1 MSYIGKK
8 PVDFNDVTEAQT
20 FTVTGD
26 LTGVNATFTTT
37 DNSDNLTLTSTD
49 ADANSGP
56 NVKLYRNSASP
67 ADGDALGFINF
78 YGENDADEETLYGQI
93 RASIADASDGTED
106 ARFIIQTAVAGT
118 QQTSRVELT
127 GTETVINEDSKDLDF
142 RVESDNDTAALFVQ
156 GSDGNV
162 GIGISSSL
170 QKFTVANTSSGIVGR
185 FTNNINQTLD
195 LGVVSG
201 SGSAGGVYYDNAN
214 SGYHDFRV
222 GGNSKIRLDASGNV
236 LVATTSKSSI
246 SQFTSDSAPR
256 VQVTGDGSV
265 LPIFS
270 LTRDVTGDGNAT
282 GAITFLNDNNS
293 GASGATSKVYAAI
306 LGDIGTSDNNA
317 GDDSG
322 GNIRF
327 YTKGEASSIANS
339 MTLSGGGNLTVSGS
353 ISKGSGSFK
362 IDHPLDSKS
371 DTHHLVHSFVEA
383 PQADNI
389 YRGTVDLVGGSATV
403 NIDTVAGM
411 TDGTFVAL
419 NREIQ
424 CFTSNETGWTAIK
437 GSVSENTLTI
447 TAQDNTCTDTVSW
460 LVIGERKDQHIIDS
474 DLTDSNGKIIVEP
487 LKSDSIGQA
496 DFPID
501 ENGD

>member
-1 MSYIGKK
+1 MTRPRDIADSI
-8 PVDFNDVTEAQT
+8 NRI
-20 FTVTGD
+20 
-26 LTGVNATFTTT
+26 
-37 DNSDNLTLTSTD
+37 NSSA
-49 ADANSGP
+49 ADA
-56 NVKLYRNSASP
+56 
-67 ADGDALGFINF
+67 
-78 YGENDADEETLYGQI
+78 
-93 RASIADASDGTED
+93 
-106 ARFIIQTAVAGT
+106 TAVT
-118 QQTSRVELT
+118 
-127 GTETVINEDSKDLDF
+127 IDSS
-142 RVESDNDTAALFVQ
+142 E
-156 GSDGNV
+156 NV
-162 GIGISSSL
+162 GVGITSSL
-170 QKFTVANTSSGIVGR
+170 EKFTVANTSSGIVGR
-185 FTNNINQTLD
+185 FTNNTNQTLD

-327 YTKGEASSIANS
+327 YTKGEASSIANT
-339 MTLSGGGNLTVSGS
+339 MTISGGGNLTVSGS

-437 GSVSENTLTI
+437 GSVIGNTLTI
-447 TAQDNTCTDTVSW
+447 TAQDDTCTDTISW

-474 DLTDSNGKIIVEP
+474 DLTDANGKIIVEP
-487 LKSDSIGQA
+487 LKSDSIAQV
-496 DFPID
+496 DLPVD
-501 ENGD
+501 SGDDGDDGGDD

>member
-8 PVDFNDVTEAQT
+8 PVDFNDVVESQK
-20 FTVTGD
+20 FTVIGD
-26 LTGVNATFTTT
+26 LTVDTNTLFVDSANNEVGIGTTSPAGQLHISG
-37 DNSDNLTLTSTD
+37 DDVSNQVIIENTS
-49 ADANSGP
+49 ADANNAP
-56 NVKLYRNSASP
+56 DLLLKRNSASP
-67 ADGDALGFINF
+67 AD
-78 YGENDADEETLYGQI
+78 NDEVGQI
-93 RASIADASDGTED
+93 VFQGKNDNNQFPTLASMKVIYLDVTDTTED
-106 ARFIIQTAVAGT
+106 AALAFELMTNGTRSEQMRLNDKCLLLNTTA
-118 QQTSRVELT
+118 
-127 GTETVINEDSKDLDF
+127 
-142 RVESDNDTAALFVQ
+142 
-156 GSDGNV
+156 
-162 GIGISSSL
+162 
-170 QKFTVANTSSGIVGR
+170 
-185 FTNNINQTLD
+185 
-195 LGVVSG
+195 
-201 SGSAGGVYYDNAN
+201 
-214 SGYHDFRV
+214 
-222 GGNSKIRLDASGNV
+222 
-236 LVATTSKSSI
+236 KSSI
-246 SQFTSDSAPR
+246 SQFTSDNSPM

-322 GNIRF
+322 GNLRF

-389 YRGTVDLVGGSATV
+389 YRGTVDLVNGSATV

>member
-1 MSYIGKK
+1 MTKSRDTADSINRI
-8 PVDFNDVTEAQT
+8 DSSA
-20 FTVTGD
+20 
-26 LTGVNATFTTT
+26 
-37 DNSDNLTLTSTD
+37 
-49 ADANSGP
+49 ADAT
-56 NVKLYRNSASP
+56 AITI
-67 ADGDALGFINF
+67 DA
-78 YGENDADEETLYGQI
+78 
-93 RASIADASDGTED
+93 
-106 ARFIIQTAVAGT
+106 
-118 QQTSRVELT
+118 
-127 GTETVINEDSKDLDF
+127 NE
-142 RVESDNDTAALFVQ
+142 
-156 GSDGNV
+156 NV
-162 GIGISSSL
+162 GVGITSSL
-170 QKFTVANTSSGIVGR
+170 EKFTVSNTSSGIVGR

-222 GGNSKIRLDASGNV
+222 GNNSKIRLDASGNV

-246 SQFTSDSAPR
+246 SQFTSDSSPR

-265 LPIFS
+265 LPVFS

-322 GNIRF
+322 GNLRF
-327 YTKGEASSIANS
+327 YTKGEASSIANT
-339 MTLSGGGNLTVSGS
+339 MILSGGGNLIVTGS

-389 YRGTVDLVGGSATV
+389 YRGVIDLVDGTASV

-411 TDGTFVAL
+411 TDGTFVTL

-437 GSVSENTLTI
+437 GSVSGNTLTI

-474 DLTDSNGKIIVEP
+474 DLTDANGKIIVEP
-487 LKSDSIGQA
+487 LKSDSIAQV
-496 DFPID
+496 DLPVD
-501 ENGD
+501 SGDDSGDDGGDD